1 VCGGGGGERWR
12 RLAGLVW
19 NVLSRSFDI
28 SATLHS
34 STLYTHSLT
43 SLHTHHVRRRRLL
56 PPPTRPTSLWRRH
69 PAKTRAFRAVLRA
82 RAQHHHQL
90 YIDHRTTNTR
100 RRHEHRK
107 QIPLH
112 RPPQRR
118 ATRDNSPIRTRTG
131 TGTSTNPL
139 RFRPAV
145 LYLPSLQ
152 PPHPAEQ
159 APSLSTTRRR
169 RRRRRRS
176 FKRPRPSTR
185 SLSRAPALPRALA
198 SAVASRPEQTRAALS
213 VRVRVGSRPAG
224 WTWCAGAGGDPG
236 AGEGADEGGYGWV
249 GG

>member
-1 VCGGGGGERWR
+1 MSVGGA
-12 RLAGLVW
+12 AGLVW

-56 PPPTRPTSLWRRH
+56 PPPTRPTSLRRRN
-69 PAKTRAFRAVLRA
+69 PAKTRAFRSVLRA
-82 RAQHHHQL
+82 RTQHHHQL
-90 YIDHRTTNTR
+90 YIDHRATNTR

-118 ATRDNSPIRTRTG
+118 ATRDNNPIRTRTE
-131 TGTSTNPL
+131 TRTNPL
-139 RFRPAV
+139 RLRPAV
-145 LYLPSLQ
+145 LHLRSLQ
-152 PPHPAEQ
+152 PPHT
-159 APSLSTTRRR
+159 PSLSTATRRR
-169 RRRRRRS
+169 RRRGRS
-176 FKRPRPSTR
+176 FKRPIRASTR

-198 SAVASRPEQTRAALS
+198 SALASRPEQTGAALS
-213 VRVRVGSRPAG
+213 VRVRVGSRSAG